1 MEIILNKNSV
11 YKVGNVMLLPGSNE
25 VVENEE
31 LKSFLANPLVKLDID
46 TKVIELVEEEKETTA
61 GKLQE
66 FLMSLGKEDFE
77 LPEDFEVVY
86 TKKGELT
93 ADCKKAI
100 EALIVGK

>member
-1 MEIILNKNSV
+1 MEIILNRPSV

-25 VVENEE
+25 VVENDE

-46 TKVIELVEEEKETTA
+46 TKVIELVEEEKETTD
-61 GKLQE
+61 KLQE
-66 FLMSLGKEDFE
+66 FLISIGKEDFE
-77 LPEDFEVVY
+77 LPEGFEVVY

-100 EALIVGK
+100 EALIVGE

>member
-1 MEIILNKNSV
+1 MEIVLNRPSV
-11 YKVGNVMLLPGSNE
+11 YKVGGVQLLPGSNE
-25 VVENEE
+25 VTENED

-46 TKVIELVEEEKETTA
+46 MGLIKVIKEEKETA
-61 GKLQE
+61 DKLQE
-66 FLMSLGKEDFE
+66 FLMSLGKEDFK

-100 EALIVGK
+100 EALIVGE

>member
-1 MEIILNKNSV
+1 MEIILNRPSV

-25 VVENEE
+25 VVENDE

-46 TKVIELVEEEKETTA
+46 TGLIKVIKEEKETA
-61 GKLQE
+61 DKLQE
-66 FLMSLGKEDFE
+66 FLISLGKEDFE

-100 EALIVGK
+100 ETLIVGE

>member
-1 MEIILNKNSV
+1 MEIILNKPSV

-25 VVENEE
+25 VVENDD

-46 TKVIELVEEEKETTA
+46 TGLIKVIKEEKEATDR
-61 GKLQE
+61 LQE

-100 EALIVGK
+100 EALIVGE

>member
-11 YKVGNVMLLPGSNE
+11 YKVGSVMLLPGANE
-25 VVENEE
+25 VIENDE
-31 LKSFLANPLVKLDID
+31 LKSFLANPLVKVDID
-46 TKVIELVEEEKETTA
+46 MGLIKVIKEEKETA
-61 GKLQE
+61 DKLQE
-66 FLMSLGKEDFE
+66 FLISLSKEDFE

-100 EALIVGK
+100 ESLIVGK

>member
-1 MEIILNKNSV
+1 MEIILNKPSV
-11 YKVGNVMLLPGSNE
+11 YKVGSVMLLPGSNE
-25 VVENEE
+25 VVKNDD
-31 LKSFLANPLVKLDID
+31 LKSFLANPLVKVDID
-46 TKVIELVEEEKETTA
+46 MGLIKVVEEEKETA
-61 GKLQE
+61 DKLQE

-100 EALIVGK
+100 EALIAGE

>member
-1 MEIILNKNSV
+1 MEIILNKPSV
-11 YKVGNVMLLPGSNE
+11 YKVGGVMLLPGSNE
-25 VVENEE
+25 VVENDD
-31 LKSFLANPLVKLDID
+31 LKSFLANPLVKVDID
-46 TKVIELVEEEKETTA
+46 MGLIKVIKEEKETA
-61 GKLQE
+61 DKLQE

-100 EALIVGK
+100 EALIVGE

>member
-1 MEIILNKNSV
+1 MEIILNKPSV

-25 VVENEE
+25 VVENDD

-46 TKVIELVEEEKETTA
+46 TGLIKVIKEEKEATDN
-61 GKLQE
+61 LQE

-100 EALIVGK
+100 EALIVGE

>member
-1 MEIILNKNSV
+1 MEIILNRPSV

-46 TKVIELVEEEKETTA
+46 TKVIELVEEEKETTD
-61 GKLQE
+61 KLQE
-66 FLMSLGKEDFE
+66 FLISLGKEDFE
-77 LPEDFEVVY
+77 LPEDFDVVY

-100 EALIVGK
+100 EALIVGE

>member
-11 YKVGNVMLLPGSNE
+11 YKVGSVMLLPGSNE
-25 VVENEE
+25 VVENDD
-31 LKSFLANPLVKLDID
+31 LKSFLANPLVKVDID
-46 TKVIELVEEEKETTA
+46 MGLIKVIKEEKETA
-61 GKLQE
+61 DKLQE

-100 EALIVGK
+100 EALIVGE

>member
-1 MEIILNKNSV
+1 MEIILNRPSI
-11 YKVGNVMLLPGSNE
+11 YKVGSVMLLPGSNE
-25 VVENEE
+25 VVENDE
-31 LKSFLANPLVKLDID
+31 LKKFLANTLVKLDID
-46 TKVIELVEEEKETTA
+46 SKVIELVEDKKENID
-61 GKLQE
+61 KLQE
-66 FLMSLGKEDFE
+66 FLISLGKEDFE

>member
-1 MEIILNKNSV
+1 MEIILNKPSV
-11 YKVGNVMLLPGSNE
+11 YKVGNVMLLPGSNQ
-25 VVENEE
+25 VEENDE

-46 TKVIELVEEEKETTA
+46 TGLIKVIKEEKETA
-61 GKLQE
+61 DKLQE
-66 FLMSLGKEDFE
+66 FLTSLGKEDFE

-100 EALIVGK
+100 KALIVGE

>member
-1 MEIILNKNSV
+1 MEIILNRNSV
-11 YKVGNVMLLPGSNE
+11 YKVGSVMLLPGSNE
-25 VVENEE
+25 VVENDE
-31 LKSFLANPLVKLDID
+31 LKSFLANPLVKVDID
-46 TKVIELVEEEKETTA
+46 MGLIKVIKEEKEATD
-61 GKLQE
+61 KLQE

-100 EALIVGK
+100 EALIVGE

>member
-1 MEIILNKNSV
+1 MEIILNRPSV
-11 YKVGNVMLLPGSNE
+11 YKVGSVMLLPGSNE
-25 VVENEE
+25 VVENDD
-31 LKSFLANPLVKLDID
+31 LKSFLANQLVKLDID
-46 TKVIELVEEEKETTA
+46 IGLIKVIKEEKPTA
-61 GKLQE
+61 DKLQE

-100 EALIVGK
+100 EALIVGE

>member
-1 MEIILNKNSV
+1 MEIILNKPSV

-25 VVENEE
+25 VVENDD
-31 LKSFLANPLVKLDID
+31 LKSFLANPLVKLDVD
-46 TKVIELVEEEKETTA
+46 TGLIKVIKEEKEATD
-61 GKLQE
+61 KLQE
-66 FLMSLGKEDFE
+66 FLISLGKEDFE

-100 EALIVGK
+100 ESLIVGE

>member
-1 MEIILNKNSV
+1 MEIILNKPSV

-25 VVENEE
+25 VVENDD

-46 TKVIELVEEEKETTA
+46 TGLIKVIKEETETTD
-61 GKLQE
+61 KLTE
-66 FLMSLGKEDFE
+66 FLISIGKEDFE

-100 EALIVGK
+100 ETLIVGE